1 MTKKPTRDIILK
13 SGKVLTEAD
22 FERMAEETETAEFD
36 LDRLEAKVIRRGGR
50 PPIGDGPSAVL
61 QVRLD
66 EATRTQLA
74 ERAARE
80 QATPSSI
87 ARDAIR
93 AWLNAS

>member
-1 MTKKPTRDIILK
+1 MTKKSARDITLQ

-22 FERMAEETETAEFD
+22 FERMADEAESAEFD
-36 LDRLEAKVIRRGGR
+36 LDRLKSKVVRRGGR

-66 EATRTQLA
+66 ETTRAKLA

-80 QATPSSI
+80 HATPSSV
-87 ARDAIR
+87 ARDAIN